1 MKVSYDKTADAMYIR
16 LRDGKIK
23 GTVKVNDRLM
33 IDVDQ
38 KGNTIGVE
46 LLDASFQLSEKGVKN
61 LENNVMKGI
70 PVEITTMTPV
80 SA

>member
-46 LLDASFQLSEKGVKN
+46 LLDATFQLSEKGVKN
-61 LENNVMKGI
+61 LEKNVLKGI
-70 PVEITTMTPV
+70 PVEITNMTPV
-80 SA
+80 TV

>member
-1 MKVSYDKTADAMYIR
+1 MKISYDKTADAMYIR

-33 IDVDQ
+33 VDVDQ

-46 LLDASFQLSEKGVKN
+46 LLDASFQLSQKGLKNFEKNFMKGV
-61 LENNVMKGI
+61 
-70 PVEITTMTPV
+70 PVEITATTPV
-80 SA
+80 

>member
-38 KGNTIGVE
+38 KGNTVGVE
-46 LLDASFQLSEKGVKN
+46 LLDASFQLSQRGMKNFEKGF
-61 LENNVMKGI
+61 MKGI
-70 PVEITTMTPV
+70 PVEITAMTPV
-80 SA
+80 SE

>member
-1 MKVSYDKTADAMYIR
+1 MKMCYDKTADAMYIR

-46 LLDASFQLSEKGVKN
+46 LLDATLELREKGVKS
-61 LENNVMKGI
+61 LEKNVLKGI
-70 PVEITTMTPV
+70 PVEITNMTPV
-80 SA
+80 SV

>member
-1 MKVSYDKTADAMYIR
+1 MKVSYDKTSDAMYIC
-16 LRDGKIK
+16 LREGKIK

-33 IDVDQ
+33 IDVEQ

-46 LLDASFQLSEKGVKN
+46 LLDATFQLKEEGMRNFKKSVT
-61 LENNVMKGI
+61 KGI
-70 PVEITTMTPV
+70 PVKITDMTPV

>member
-1 MKVSYDKTADAMYIR
+1 MTAYTLRNKLSQQKSR
-16 LRDGKIK
+16 LGLVG

-46 LLDASFQLSEKGVKN
+46 LLDVAFQLSEKGVKN
-61 LENNVMKGI
+61 LEKSVMKGI
-70 PVEITTMTPV
+70 PVEITSMTPV

>member
-16 LRDGKIK
+16 LRAGKIK

-46 LLDASFQLSEKGVKN
+46 LLDATFQLSAKGVKN
-61 LENNVMKGI
+61 LEKNFMKGI
-70 PVEITTMTPV
+70 PVEITSMSAV